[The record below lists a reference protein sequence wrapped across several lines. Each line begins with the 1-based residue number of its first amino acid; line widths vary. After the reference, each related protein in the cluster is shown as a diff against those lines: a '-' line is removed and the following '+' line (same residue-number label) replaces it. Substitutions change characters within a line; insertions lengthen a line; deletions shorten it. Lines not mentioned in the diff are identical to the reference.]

1 MSTPLGIA
9 VIGMGGFAARH
20 HDAIMALEEEGVCR
34 LCCTCDPAIDTFDE
48 RRQQLQFDRRGILRF
63 HDYQDMLDRC
73 RDELDIVTIP
83 TPIPLHAPMHRACV
97 ERGLA
102 VYLEKPPTLDSAELE
117 RMLAVEKNARHE
129 TMVGFNFI
137 VEPERQALK
146 RRLVD
151 GEFGTVQCV
160 TVYGHWPRN
169 TAYYERAGWAGRLML
184 DKRPVLD
191 SPMGNALA
199 HYVHNGLFWAGTSEL
214 FDWGRIERVE
224 AELYRAHDIEGADT
238 VFVRAGIS
246 GGPEMR
252 LTLSHACASGKHHYE
267 RISCNGAE
275 ITYIVNRPEDDGPP
289 ITIRPRNAPQEEIA
303 TPTPASTTLN
313 LRTYCEYVRGTKPR
327 PPTRLADSRPFVE
340 LNDLAY
346 LAAGMIAAIPVS
358 FRETHEDGFLSVAGL
373 KQAMDEFAAH
383 GVMPSAQGI
392 PWAIAGGHAS
402 PGDLPRLH
410 QLVRQMVD
418 QHQTTSV

>member
-1 MSTPLGIA
+1 MSTPLRIA

-20 HDAIMALEEEGVCR
+20 HDAIMALEAEGMCR

-48 RRQQLQFDRRGILRF
+48 RRQQLQFDRRGVRLF
-63 HDYQDMLDRC
+63 HDYLDMLDRC
-73 RDELDIVTIP
+73 RAELDVVTIP
-83 TPIPLHAPMHRACV
+83 TPIPLHAPMHQACV

-102 VYLEKPPTLDSAELE
+102 VYLEKPPTLDIDELE

-151 GEFGTVQCV
+151 GEFGTVRCV

-169 TAYYERAGWAGRLML
+169 TAYYQRAGWAGRLML
-184 DKRPVLD
+184 EERPVLD

-199 HYVHNGLFWAGTSEL
+199 HYVHNGLFWAGTNEL
-214 FDWGRIERVE
+214 FDWGRIEQVE
-224 AELYRAHDIEGADT
+224 AELYRAHDIEGTDT

-252 LTLSHACASGKHHYE
+252 LTLSHACAAGNRHYE
-267 RISCNGAE
+267 RISCEGAE
-275 ITYIVNRPEDDGPP
+275 IEYIVNRREEEGPP
-289 ITIRPRNAPQEEIA
+289 ITIRPHNAPEEEIT

-327 PPTRLADSRPFVE
+327 PPTRLEDSRPFVE

-346 LAAGMIAAIPVS
+346 LAAGNIATIPAS
-358 FRETHEDGFLSVAGL
+358 FRETHDDGFLSVSGL

-383 GVMPSAQGI
+383 GIMPSVQGL
-392 PWAIAGGHAS
+392 PWAVAGGHATRA
-402 PGDLPRLH
+402 DLPRLH
-410 QLVRQMVD
+410 QAVRQMVD
-418 QHQTTSV
+418 NRQPA